1 MTKTILA
8 ASAILIALAMP
19 ALAGSPPVKGHNTAT
34 SAADACAELGTTG
47 EALSSGGDIGCRNT
61 ATGAA
66 VTCNTNDQCTDYFAD
81 PRYGRIKA
89 ALESMERQQAPVR
102 L

>member
-1 MTKTILA
+1 MTKTFLA
-8 ASAILIALAMP
+8 ASAILFALAVP

-34 SAADACAELGTTG
+34 SVADACAELGAAG
-47 EALSSGGDIGCRNT
+47 ESLSSGGTTGCRNT

-66 VTCNTNDQCTDYFAD
+66 VTCTADGQCTDYFAD
-81 PRYGRIKA
+81 PRHGRIKA
-89 ALESMERQQAPVR
+89 ALEGMRQQAPVR